1 MEVVEIRTIFKNKKV
16 FITGHTGFKGTWLL
30 NVLHTMGAELK
41 GYALPPLN
49 ELDIYNQINAKE
61 LCSSVEADI
70 QDFEKLKKE
79 ILDFQP
85 DFIFHLAAQPLVK
98 LSYDVPLET
107 FNVNT
112 QGSANLL
119 DALRS
124 LYKAC
129 ICVMITTDKVYS
141 NLESGH
147 YYHENDKLGGY
158 DPYSASK
165 AAAEI
170 IIDSYRNSFFNPK
183 DYTQHKKSVS
193 VARAGNVIGGGDW
206 SKDRIIPDVVRA
218 LNDQKV
224 IQVRNPN
231 SVRPW
236 QHVLEPL
243 LGYISLAANQFKQPE
258 KFSTSFNFGP
268 NKNDTL
274 PVSELV
280 TQSIKSWGKGT
291 SEHKVDDNAVH
302 EAGLLH
308 LDISK
313 AKELLNWQPKM
324 NSEQAIEM
332 TMDWYK
338 EALDNTNEIEN
349 FTRQQIINYLNHLE

>member
-1 MEVVEIRTIFKNKKV
+1 MEVAEIRTIFKNKKV

-206 SKDRIIPDVVRA
+206 SKDRIIPDVIRA

-291 SEHKVDDNAVH
+291 SEHKVDDEAVH

-324 NSEQAIEM
+324 NSEQAIQHTIE
-332 TMDWYK
+332 WYK
-338 EALDNTNEIEN
+338 VALNDKKNITE
-349 FTRQQIINYLNHLE
+349 FTKQQINDYLKN

>member
-1 MEVVEIRTIFKNKKV
+1 MEVAEIRTIFKNKKV

-119 DALRS
+119 DSLRS
-124 LYKAC
+124 LHKAC

-141 NLESGH
+141 NLESG
-147 YYHENDKLGGY
+147 YYYKENDKLGGY

-280 TQSIKSWGKGT
+280 TQSIKKWGKGT
-291 SEHKVDDNAVH
+291 SEHKVDDKAVH